1 MNQAAPPV
9 QHLTADKVAT
19 WYQQDDLE
27 MVVGDALD
35 PARSA
40 PLVIGYARYRKGA
53 TNQLATLPYDEALII
68 TRGVFT
74 VRRADGVATATA
86 GEVIFHRA
94 GAKVVYQADE
104 DAELVYVSHPAL
116 AMEQAGEEAGG
127 GFHPAG
133 GALAAQLVQSA
144 PSREEPSMDNV
155 AVLERIWGPME
166 RGEST
171 DYQPFFDLLDDDV
184 VFTTSVG
191 ELRGKQAVI
200 HYFTHA
206 GELLEFRPY
215 ERPQEYFG
223 NGDRVVIVGEE
234 TFRVRATGVTSRVPW
249 AWVYTLDSGL
259 ITRIEAIEDLSAVAD
274 AVTEALARA
283 RAAAPTTPASAS

>member
-1 MNQAAPPV
+1 MTQAPAPI
-9 QHLTADKVAT
+9 QHLTTDNVAT
-19 WYQQDDLE
+19 WYQQQDTE

-35 PARSA
+35 PIGDA
-40 PLVIGYARYRKGA
+40 PMVIGFARYRKGA
-53 TNQLATLPYDEALII
+53 ANQITLPYDEALIV
-68 TRGVFT
+68 TRGVLT
-74 VRRADGVATATA
+74 VRRADGTATAAA

-116 AMEQAGEEAGG
+116 AMEPVA

-133 GALAAQLVQSA
+133 RAFAAQLA
-144 PSREEPSMDNV
+144 PDSPPIEAAPTDNV
-155 AVLERIWGPME
+155 ALLEAIWGPME
-166 RGEST
+166 RGQST
-171 DYQPFFDLLDDDV
+171 DYQPFFDHLDDDV
-184 VFTTSVG
+184 EFWTSAG

-206 GELLEFRPY
+206 GDLVEFRPY

-234 TFRVRATGVTSRVPW
+234 RFRVRASGVTARTPW
-249 AWVYTLDSGL
+249 AWVYDLRDGL

-274 AVTEALARA
+274 AITEALARA
-283 RAAAPTTPASAS
+283 QAAAPRL

>member
-1 MNQAAPPV
+1 MTEDPAPV
-9 QHLTADKVAT
+9 QHLTADNVAT
-19 WYQQDDLE
+19 WYQQHE
-27 MVVGDALD
+27 VEHVVGDALD
-35 PARSA
+35 PAGGA
-40 PLVIGYARYRKGA
+40 PLVIGFARYRKGA
-53 TNQLATLPYDEALII
+53 TNQITLPYDEALII
-68 TRGVFT
+68 TRGVMT
-74 VRRADGVATATA
+74 VVRADGTATAKA

-94 GAKVVYQADE
+94 GAKVVYEADE

-116 AMEQAGEEAGG
+116 PMAPGA

-133 GALAAQLVQSA
+133 RALAAQLASDT
-144 PSREEPSMDNV
+144 PPTESTPTDNV
-155 AVLERIWGPME
+155 ALLEGIWGPVE
-166 RGEST
+166 RGESS
-171 DYQPFFDLLDDDV
+171 DFQPFFDHLDDDV

-234 TFRVRATGVTSRVPW
+234 TFRVRATGATARVPW
-249 AWVYTLDSGL
+249 AWVHDLRDGL
-259 ITRIEAIEDLSAVAD
+259 IIRIEAIEDLSVVAD

-283 RAAAPTTPASAS
+283 QAAAPRP

>member
-1 MNQAAPPV
+1 MTEAKASI
-9 QHLTADKVAT
+9 QHLTTDNVAT
-19 WYQQDDLE
+19 WYQQQDVE
-27 MVVGDALD
+27 VVVGDAND
-35 PARSA
+35 PSTA
-40 PLVIGYARYRKGA
+40 PVVIGFARYRKGA
-53 TNQLATLPYDEALII
+53 ANQITLPYDEVLII
-68 TRGVFT
+68 TRGVLT

-94 GAKVVYQADE
+94 GAKIVYQADE

-116 AMEQAGEEAGG
+116 PMEPVA

-133 GALAAQLVQSA
+133 RALAAQLA
-144 PSREEPSMDNV
+144 PDTPPTEEATPTDNV
-155 AVLERIWGPME
+155 ALLEGIWGPME

-171 DYQPFFDLLDDDV
+171 DFQPFFDHLDDDV
-184 VFTTSVG
+184 VFWTSVG
-191 ELRGKQAVI
+191 ELRGRQAVI

-234 TFRVRATGVTSRVPW
+234 TFRVRASGATTRVPW
-249 AWVYTLDSGL
+249 AWVHTLQDGL
-259 ITRIEAIEDLSAVAD
+259 ITRIEVIEDLSVVAD
-274 AVTEALARA
+274 TVTEALARA
-283 RAAAPTTPASAS
+283 RTAAPQP

>member
-1 MNQAAPPV
+1 MTQIAEPI
-9 QHLTADKVAT
+9 QHLTAGNVAT
-19 WYQQDDLE
+19 RYQQQDVE

-35 PARSA
+35 PSSSA
-40 PLVIGYARYRKGA
+40 PMIIGFARYRKGA
-53 TNQLATLPYDEALII
+53 ANEVTLPYDEALIV

-94 GAKVVYQADE
+94 GAMVAYQAED

-116 AMEQAGEEAGG
+116 RLEPGQ

-133 GALAAQLVQSA
+133 DALVADLVEGTPPREAS
-144 PSREEPSMDNV
+144 SRDNV
-155 AVLERIWGPME
+155 AVLQRIWGPLE

-171 DYQPFFDLLDDDV
+171 DYQPFFDLLDDDI

-200 HYFTHA
+200 QYFLHA
-206 GELLEFRPY
+206 GELVEFRPF
-215 ERPQEYFG
+215 ERPSEYFG
-223 NGDRVVIVGEE
+223 NGNRVVMLGEE
-234 TFRVRATGVTSRVPW
+234 TFRVRASGVTAHTPW
-249 AWVYTLDSGL
+249 AWVYELRDGL
-259 ITRIEAIEDLSAVAD
+259 ITRIEAIQDLSVVAD

-283 RAAAPTTPASAS
+283 RSAASQP

>member
-1 MNQAAPPV
+1 MTEAPATL
-9 QHLTADKVAT
+9 QHLTADNVAT
-19 WYQQDDLE
+19 WYQQQDVE
-27 MVVGDALD
+27 MVVGDAND
-35 PARSA
+35 PSTA
-40 PLVIGYARYRKGA
+40 PVVVGFARYRKGA
-53 TNQLATLPYDEALII
+53 ANQITLPYDEVLII
-68 TRGVFT
+68 TRGVLT
-74 VRRADGVATATA
+74 VHRADGIATAAA

-116 AMEQAGEEAGG
+116 PMEPVD

-133 GALAAQLVQSA
+133 RGLATQLA
-144 PSREEPSMDNV
+144 PDTPPTPSTPTDNV
-155 AVLERIWGPME
+155 ALLEGIWGPME

-171 DYQPFFDLLDDDV
+171 DFQPFFDHLDDDV
-184 VFTTSVG
+184 VFWTSVG
-191 ELRGKQAVI
+191 ELRGKQAVV

-206 GELLEFRPY
+206 GELVEFRPY

-234 TFRVRATGVTSRVPW
+234 SFRVRVSGVTHRTPW
-249 AWVYTLDSGL
+249 AWVHTLQDGL

-274 AVTEALARA
+274 AITQALARA
-283 RAAAPTTPASAS
+283 RTAAPQP